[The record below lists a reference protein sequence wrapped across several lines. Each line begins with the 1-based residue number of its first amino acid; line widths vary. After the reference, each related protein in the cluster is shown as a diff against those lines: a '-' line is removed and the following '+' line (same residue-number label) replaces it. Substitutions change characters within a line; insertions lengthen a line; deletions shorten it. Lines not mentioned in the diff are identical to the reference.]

1 MIYLMDTVLT
11 CWSLISLISAI
22 KFYFPKHILFLQAK
36 KPIVYFF
43 IISIAE
49 DSSATLKYTSLDK
62 CAIK

>member
-1 MIYLMDTVLT
+1 MDTVLT